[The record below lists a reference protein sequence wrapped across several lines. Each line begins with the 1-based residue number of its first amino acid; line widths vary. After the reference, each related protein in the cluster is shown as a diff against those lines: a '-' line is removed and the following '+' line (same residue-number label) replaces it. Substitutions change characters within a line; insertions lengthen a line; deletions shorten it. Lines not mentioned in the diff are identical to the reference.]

1 MSQRS
6 VLVVGATGKQGG
18 AVADHLLSEK
28 YGEFDVHALTRSPN
42 SERARALADR
52 GATVVNGDLQDKD
65 SYRKVVEAVDAVY
78 CMTHFSAGYHGE
90 VEQGTNMAEVAAAAG
105 IEQFVF
111 SSVGGAERNTGVPH
125 FESKW
130 EVEQRIRDL
139 DLPATIIRPVFF
151 MQNFEMQRETIA
163 NGTVAFPLAEGS
175 LVQMIDVTDIG
186 AFAAATLADP
196 DRYIGETVELA
207 GDERTLEAAA
217 EAFSAALANDVE
229 AQHVPIDAAREQMGE
244 DLALMFEWINEYGY
258 EADIDDLERDYQIEL
273 TDFETYVSEN
283 DWTEPTGR

>member
-1 MSQRS
+1 MSQCS
-6 VLVVGATGKQGG
+6 VLVVGSTGKQGG
-18 AVADHLLSEK
+18 AVADHLLSKE
-28 YGEFDVHALTRSPN
+28 YGEFDVHALTRSPD
-42 SERARALADR
+42 SERAQALADR

-65 SYRKVVEAVDAVY
+65 SYRKTVEAVDAVY
-78 CMTHFSAGYHGE
+78 CMTHFAAGYHGE
-90 VEQGTNMAEVAAAAG
+90 VEQGTNMTEVAADAG

-163 NGTVAFPLAEGS
+163 NGTVAFPLTEGS

-186 AFAAATLADP
+186 AFAAAALADP

-244 DLALMFEWINEYGY
+244 DQALMFEWINEYGY

-273 TDFETYVSEN
+273 TDFETYVYEN
-283 DWTEPTGR
+283 DWTEPTAR

>member
-258 EADIDDLERDYQIEL
+258 EADIDDLERDYRIEL